1 MIAKEFDECLR
12 SIVQMDYGVV
22 IISHAVD
29 KTFKD
34 EQNNEFNQIVPTL
47 GNKPRNIVSRM
58 CDIIGYSRSIEN
70 GDGTSSTKLFM
81 RGTPRYVAGSRFKYT
96 PDVIDFTYNS
106 LIDAIGDAIDKQME
120 EDGQDYF
127 TNERSNLH
135 NIIVQELDFD
145 ELITEFNIIVNQLI
159 ETKEDFAANWQPR
172 ITEIVEKYL
181 GVGMKV
187 SQCSRRQVEALD
199 LIVSDLKDLIG

>member
-1 MIAKEFDECLR
+1 
-12 SIVQMDYGVV
+12 
-22 IISHAVD
+22 
-29 KTFKD
+29 
-34 EQNNEFNQIVPTL
+34 
-47 GNKPRNIVSRM
+47 
-58 CDIIGYSRSIEN
+58 
-70 GDGTSSTKLFM
+70 
-81 RGTPRYVAGSRFKYT
+81 
-96 PDVIDFTYNS
+96 
-106 LIDAIGDAIDKQME
+106 ME

-145 ELITEFNIIVNQLI
+145 ELIAEFNTIVNQLI

-199 LIVSDLKDLIG
+199 LIVSDLRDLIG